1 MRLNISTPIQN
12 PPNATSPPRS
22 SHQDHY
28 HHSQHPR
35 TPPSPLL
42 IRSLLYLRCLFIGDQ
57 ISLTVFY
64 EATTVK
70 HHRQSPIVHDTTAYR
85 TTTSLTNTSSE
96 AQMSTMNNKTTCDN
110 VSGMIEFS
118 CFFAEYKTIF
128 VVNLLLLCGT

>member
-42 IRSLLYLRCLFIGDQ
+42 
-57 ISLTVFY
+57 TVFC
-64 EATTVK
+64 EPATMK
-70 HHRQSPIVHDTTAYR
+70 HHRQSPIIHDATAYR
-85 TTTSLTNTSSE
+85 TTTSPTNTSSE
-96 AQMSTMNNKTTCDN
+96 AQMSTMNNKTT
-110 VSGMIEFS
+110 
-118 CFFAEYKTIF
+118 
-128 VVNLLLLCGT
+128 